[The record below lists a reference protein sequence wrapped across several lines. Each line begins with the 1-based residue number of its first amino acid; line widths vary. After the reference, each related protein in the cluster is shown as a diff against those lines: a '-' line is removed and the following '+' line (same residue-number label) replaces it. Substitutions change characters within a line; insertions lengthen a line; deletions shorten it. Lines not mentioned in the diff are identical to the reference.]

1 MPIAREV
8 IIENILFSKYQEQAI
23 TAALNGEDA
32 LMLMLTALRK
42 SWIYQMLPFIVNRDT
57 LPIENNVPDGD
68 VTGVLKMNFIS
79 DEESEIV
86 NQSSLLTNSSE
97 N

>member
-1 MPIAREV
+1 
-8 IIENILFSKYQEQAI
+8 
-23 TAALNGEDA
+23 
-32 LMLMLTALRK
+32 
-42 SWIYQMLPFIVNRDT
+42 MLPFIVNRDT

-86 NQSSLLTNSSE
+86 NQSSLLTNSTE